1 MPATIP
7 PLRRVFVIALALA
20 AACSGGKKQRVTDV
34 TTTTVTLPAPGD
46 DEGAIEPHL
55 VAERSRP
62 NRILVGAQYG
72 TGYNGGGRHIWA
84 WTSPDGAENW
94 SGEEIPLPWPSADL
108 AADVVTAADAE
119 GPAYIAYVVGDMK
132 AGRSAVVLA
141 RADSLTAP
149 FDSARVITVGRL
161 TDSLGVVDKPWV
173 AVDRGPSS
181 PRQGM
186 VYLAWHLQK
195 PGPGG
200 DTRTTFWIAA
210 STDSGRTFGP
220 PVRVADRA
228 SGHVAVRL
236 NGAVDA
242 VYQPTGQPVLLHVR
256 SDDGGKTFSAPD
268 TVVALTGAT
277 QLEMPHVAPLA
288 GGDSAVVCW
297 AQGEPN
303 ERRRTARCA
312 VDAEE
317 SWSAPVDVAPAA
329 GDAVSV
335 SHPSVGA
342 SQSGIWVAAYRSDA
356 DSTAA
361 VLYRSTDG
369 GRTFAEH
376 QRMASRP
383 FGLDRFCTSPA
394 AECRRAPREQGVFF
408 PGDYIGLVAL
418 DLRTIAAY
426 VLPEGNES
434 TGRPTVYVTFIRFPR
449 SILRGHAA
457 ADSAR

>member
-1 MPATIP
+1 MPAPLPT
-7 PLRRVFVIALALA
+7 LRRTLAVALVLA
-20 AACSGGKKQRVTDV
+20 AACGRQERVTEV
-34 TTTTVTLPAPGD
+34 TTTTVALPAPGD

-55 VAERSRP
+55 IAERSRP
-62 NRILVGAQYG
+62 NRVLVGAQYG
-72 TGYNGGGRHIWA
+72 TGYNGGGRHVWT
-84 WTSPDGAENW
+84 WTSPDAAENW
-94 SGEEIPLPWPSADL
+94 SGEEIPLPWPNADL

-119 GPAYIAYVVGDMK
+119 GRAYLTYVAADMK
-132 AGRSAVVLA
+132 AGQSAVVLT

-149 FDSARVITVGRL
+149 FDSARVIATGRL
-161 TDSLGVVDKPWV
+161 TDSLGVVDKPWI
-173 AVDRGPSS
+173 AVDRGASS
-181 PRQGM
+181 PREGT

-195 PGPGG
+195 PGSGG
-200 DTRTTFWIAA
+200 DTRTTLWLAA
-210 STDSGRTFGP
+210 STDGGRTFGP

-228 SGHVAVRL
+228 SGHIAVRA

-242 VYQPTGQPVLLHVR
+242 VYQPSGRPVLLHAR

-277 QLEMPHVAPLA
+277 QLETPHVAPLA
-288 GGDSAVVCW
+288 GGDSAVACW

-303 ERRRTARCA
+303 ERRRSARCA
-312 VDAEE
+312 VAAQNTWGE
-317 SWSAPVDVAPAA
+317 PVDVAPAA
-329 GDAVSV
+329 GAAVSV

-342 SQSGIWVAAYRSDA
+342 SLSGIWVAAYRSDA

-376 QRMASRP
+376 LRMASRP
-383 FGLDRFCTSPA
+383 FGLDRFCSSPA

-418 DLRTIAAY
+418 DLRTIAAF
-426 VLPEGNES
+426 VLPEGSES
-434 TGRPTVYVTFIRFPR
+434 TGRPTVHVTFIRFPR
-449 SILRGHAA
+449 STLRRAA
-457 ADSAR
+457 PADSAR